1 MTKCWQYDP
10 ADRPTFKDLYTNT
23 SSYITRIAGYLEIT
37 DFNPFHNEY
46 VVARQSGLASDMDR
60 GASDIGDTDTLY
72 Y

>member
-10 ADRPTFKDLYTNT
+10 AARPTFKDLYTNT

-37 DFNPFHNEY
+37 DFNPF
-46 VVARQSGLASDMDR
+46 ASVKDR
-60 GASDIGDTDTLY
+60 GASDVGDADTLY